1 MFANLL
7 TSQIGEMY
15 FIFLSKLTTFR
26 LYLLGRMVAEKR
38 GLDKVERWGRERV
51 DWIKWKDGD
60 EKGWMASHPSSYLTK
75 R

>member
-51 DWIKWKDGD
+51 DGF
-60 EKGWMASHPSSYLTK
+60 PSI
-75 R
+75 

>member
-26 LYLLGRMVAEKR
+26 LYLLVAEKH
-38 GLDKVERWGRERV
+38 GLDKVERWGGERV
-51 DWIKWKDGD
+51 DGF
-60 EKGWMASHPSSYLTK
+60 PSI
-75 R
+75 